1 MEECSRMPLKTNRWG
16 TYFQL
21 VSGEGSILTHANGRG
36 AWKSRQFSGTC
47 ILLHACA
54 AQLSPWEG
62 ILRKIRISNELY
74 IPHPRPQYL
83 SPKASVSESMADDL
97 ALLLVPGIWKR
108 ISDFTGFLQGWS
120 DAEKNVQTHLLLWR
134 LKAILVT
141 LQGPELCLPVEYLP
155 ASLYSK

>member
-1 MEECSRMPLKTNRWG
+1 MCKDAFKDKQVRDLLPTGQWRRI
-16 TYFQL
+16 YF
-21 VSGEGSILTHANGRG
+21 N
-36 AWKSRQFSGTC
+36 TC
-47 ILLHACA
+47 K
-54 AQLSPWEG
+54 WEG
-62 ILRKIRISNELY
+62 GLKVEAVLRHLHSFACLCCPAEPVGRNLEKDQNLQWT

>member
-21 VSGEGSILTHANGRG
+21 VSGEGSILTHANGGVGLKVEAVLRH
-36 AWKSRQFSGTC
+36 
-47 ILLHACA
+47 LHSFACLCCPA
-54 AQLSPWEG
+54 EPVGRNLEKDQNLQWT
-62 ILRKIRISNELY
+62 